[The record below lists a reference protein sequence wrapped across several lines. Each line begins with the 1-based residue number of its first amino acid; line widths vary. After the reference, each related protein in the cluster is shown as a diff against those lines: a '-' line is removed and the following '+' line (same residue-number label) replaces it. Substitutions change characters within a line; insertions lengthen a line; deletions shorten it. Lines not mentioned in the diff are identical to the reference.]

1 MATPAQRGAR
11 ARAHQRAPSVD
22 LVRLIELLTKAIP
35 PDTSAS
41 GYPAAWP
48 LFDFDVERR
57 RLRVNTRGVLSRLYG
72 ADAFRSDFKHGE
84 DCGFLRDIELPERG
98 NDARLGGRIAAER
111 LADLPRATAALMK
124 VLDNEL
130 SETLTRSEVEA
141 STLVHADGR
150 AYLEELAAAVKA
162 RFETGSTF
170 SRLMPIAFAEP
181 SRDASARSDVIARL
195 VAAVEEVET
204 KNWLDN
210 LEVAARRKLRQRG
223 LDDEDI
229 EGAVASLRHEPE
241 RLASQTARF
250 LHFLDDEALARVRLM
265 VTFSIMGALK
275 DAAAKRS
282 DADAR
287 LLAAYVDNVQQLH
300 ATFCDTE
307 ELLVLDMSRTYG
319 ANGKVSISEQLR
331 KAMYFNCLP
340 VWAEWVNQMFE
351 FRPLSGGSLAREVS
365 YRFRVNGNNPME
377 GKSAF
382 LARLERIE
390 EELMRGPE
398 TASSATSRWLAE
410 LYLLA
415 IAVPRLDELAEPAK
429 ASSRARELA
438 LRLQTG
444 GQHTVGELIAEL
456 KTLDT
461 TLTRIAR
468 GLVATLR
475 SRGKAL
481 LDAAQKSVQ
490 VQYVCVQEDV
500 VDWERLSAATQD
512 SKDLFVRPADQA
524 QSEAALWF
532 RSLVITD
539 NPTKVPSL
547 LFSVKVRTLLRERAL
562 CVTAPGRD
570 VRLTRDYTGPLLPV
584 SWRPHS
590 IEGDAREWKPR
601 GGDEL
606 WRNGPGVDIEYDEAS
621 IRRRTKRG
629 GEALETAQQQHA
641 AGAVAFMLLAYLV
654 TRRVRERASA
664 PEGPQL
670 RTLVLRFQ
678 LDQTAIPSE
687 QEDGIPGDEVAYAAG
702 QAVEAALACEA
713 PAYMQGLVTGAGRG
727 DPMFRQRGALAALAS
742 AFPLTVSMEEPATV
756 KRVALVSYA
765 TRPVSEHPAHP
776 TEGAFLYKVR
786 TYVADA
792 VEGAQPGYRLA
803 EERTQ
808 LHIQP
813 KEAFEEP
820 ALVFEEIGRLKEAG
834 CDHIMLLWHHYG
846 NWRIGR
852 TADRHAPHSSA
863 EFLKN
868 VAKRFPDVTLYTLR
882 RDVFPATRM
891 RERLAQEAAFE
902 VVRVREHE
910 EFWHPVEAEVRRDLV
925 PVYTF
930 ATLGVVGD
938 GGSRPQSGF
947 CTYFLE
953 LDSRPAQLEWA
964 ERPRVNL
971 IDPNQD
977 STVRPSLIAL
987 LRGLH
992 YLQAERAVVRGQS
1005 MPVLDPYRWIA
1016 PATVG
1021 GAGELKVM
1029 WSRRRGSVTLSLT
1042 ALLAHVSTVLRG
1054 AAK

>member
-22 LVRLIELLTKAIP
+22 LVRLIELLTKAVP
-35 PDTSAS
+35 PDASA
-41 GYPAAWP
+41 GGHPAAWP
-48 LFDFDVERR
+48 LFDVDTERR
-57 RLRVNTRGVLSRLYG
+57 RLRVNTRGVLSRLYV
-72 ADAFRSDFKHGE
+72 ADAFRKDFRHGE
-84 DCGFLRDIELPERG
+84 DSGFLRDVEPPERG
-98 NDARLGGRIAAER
+98 NDARLGGRVMAER
-111 LADLPRATAALMK
+111 LADLPHATSALMK
-124 VLDNEL
+124 ALQDEL
-130 SETLTRSEVEA
+130 TATLARAGAEA
-141 STLVHADGR
+141 SALVHPSSL
-150 AYLEELAAAVKA
+150 AYLDGLADAINM
-162 RFETGSTF
+162 RFETGSTS
-170 SRLMPIAFAEP
+170 SRLVPIAFAEP
-181 SRDASARSDVIARL
+181 ARGVEERSDDIARL

-204 KNWLDN
+204 KHWLDN

-275 DAAAKRS
+275 DAAARRN
-282 DADAR
+282 DLDAR
-287 LLAAYVDNVQQLH
+287 LLVAYVDNVQQLH
-300 ATFCDTE
+300 AAFCDTE
-307 ELLVLDMSRTYG
+307 ELLVLNLSGAYG
-319 ANGKVSISEQLR
+319 VGGKVSVSEQLR
-331 KAMYFNCLP
+331 KAMYFGCLP
-340 VWAEWVNQMFE
+340 VWAEWVTQMFE

-365 YRFRVNGNNPME
+365 YRFRVNGNNPTE

-390 EELMRGPE
+390 DALMRAPGSTPP
-398 TASSATSRWLAE
+398 SASRWLAE

-415 IAVPRLDELAEPAK
+415 IAVPRAEELAEPAK
-429 ASSRARELA
+429 AVSRARELA

-444 GQHTVGELIAEL
+444 GRHSVGELINEL
-456 KTLDT
+456 KTLDA

-468 GLVATLR
+468 ALVVTLR
-475 SRGKAL
+475 SRGEAL
-481 LDAAQKSVQ
+481 LEAAQKAVQ

-512 SKDLFVRPADQA
+512 SKDLFVRPADPA
-524 QSEAALWF
+524 QSETALWF

-539 NPTKVPSL
+539 NPTKVPGL
-547 LFSVKVRTLLRERAL
+547 LFSVRVRTLLRERAL

-570 VRLTRDYTGPLLPV
+570 LQLSRDYSGPLLPV
-584 SWRPHS
+584 AWRPYT
-590 IEGDAREWKPR
+590 IEGENREWKAR

-606 WRNGPGVDIEYDEAS
+606 WRNGPGVDIEYDENS
-621 IRRRTKRG
+621 IRRKIQRG
-629 GEALETAQQQHA
+629 GEDLVHAQQQHA
-641 AGAVAFMLLAYLV
+641 AGAVAFMLLVYLV
-654 TRRVRERASA
+654 TRLVREQAGT
-664 PEGPQL
+664 PGEPPL
-670 RTLVLRFQ
+670 RTLMLRFQ
-678 LDQTAIPSE
+678 ADQTDVPDE

-727 DPMFRQRGALAALAS
+727 DPKFRQRGALAALAS
-742 AFPLTVSMEEPATV
+742 AYPLTVSMDEPPAV

-776 TEGAFLYKVR
+776 AEGAFLYKVR

-803 EERTQ
+803 EEHTQ

-891 RERLAQEAAFE
+891 RDRLAQEAAFE

-910 EFWHPVEAEVRRDLV
+910 EFWHPVEAEARRDLV

-930 ATLGVVGD
+930 ATLGVVGN
-938 GGSRPQSGF
+938 GQARPQSGF

-953 LDSRPAQLEWA
+953 LDSRPSQLEWA

-977 STVRPSLIAL
+977 SPVRPCLIAL

-992 YLQAERAVVRGQS
+992 FLQAERAGAQDRTR
-1005 MPVLDPYRWIA
+1005 PVLDPYRWIA